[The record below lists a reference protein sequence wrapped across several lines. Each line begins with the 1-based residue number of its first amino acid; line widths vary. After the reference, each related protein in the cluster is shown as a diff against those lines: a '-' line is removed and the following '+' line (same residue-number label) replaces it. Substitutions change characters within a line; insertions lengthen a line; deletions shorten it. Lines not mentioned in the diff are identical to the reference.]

1 MGRLSEL
8 KLTDDEMRKIP
19 NTISVVRQV
28 TETHPNLGVRVA
40 FNKLCDIANIGCM
53 NVGIQ
58 GCGKSASL
66 HGVMSLQHRLIFQKK
81 FTLAASKRFSKTF
94 SNTELSWICLEMSD
108 LSDIVMENMFRVV
121 GDLIYDHYCEINTS
135 SYVCNIQNSY
145 VSFLAACTYEIFNK
159 MWQLVTWRG
168 TTKDR
173 VARYFVFAYNLDM
186 NRINLDKPAPKI
198 TINFPSIDT
207 IKVDT
212 SYFEEIVE
220 MLTSQFSPQRA
231 YDYSNRLLKASA
243 SLNHQHVAT
252 DADAKFILLNRPNIE
267 AEKWA
272 SSKKSISS
280 PLVIDTD
287 ALQLLSE
294 ALINN
299 GVSMQ
304 ALAKKETLIG
314 GISSILTSVYRYPKL
329 FTRVEDWVFA
339 RAELIRDNIAPQI
352 AFEKRCLKEGTKYY
366 LR

>member
-1 MGRLSEL
+1 
-8 KLTDDEMRKIP
+8 MRKIP
-19 NTISVVRQV
+19 NTISIVRQV
-28 TETHPNLGVRVA
+28 TETHPNLGIRVA
-40 FNKLCDIANIGCM
+40 FNKYCDVANIGCL

-66 HGVMSLQHRLIFQKK
+66 HGVMSLRHRPVFQKK

-121 GDLIYDHYCEINTS
+121 GDLIYDHQCEINTS
-135 SYVCNIQNSY
+135 SYVCNIQNSNIG
-145 VSFLAACTYEIFNK
+145 FLAACTYEIFNRI
-159 MWQLVTWRG
+159 WQLITWRG

-173 VARYFVFAYNLDM
+173 IARYFVFTYNLDLS
-186 NRINLDKPAPKI
+186 RINLNNPAPKI
-198 TINFPSIDT
+198 TINFPGFNEIS
-207 IKVDT
+207 VDT
-212 SYFEEIVE
+212 SYFGEIVE
-220 MLTSQFSPQRA
+220 MLKSQFSPQRA
-231 YDYSNRLLKASA
+231 FDYTIRLLKASA
-243 SLNHQHVAT
+243 AINHQHVAT

-272 SSKKSISS
+272 SHKKSISS

-299 GVSMQ
+299 GVSME
-304 ALAKKETLIG
+304 ALAKKETLVG
-314 GISSILTSVYRYPKL
+314 GTSSIIGSVYKYSKL
-329 FTRVEDWVFA
+329 FTRIEDWVFA
-339 RAELIRDNIAPQI
+339 RPELIRDNIAPQI

>member
-1 MGRLSEL
+1 
-8 KLTDDEMRKIP
+8 
-19 NTISVVRQV
+19 
-28 TETHPNLGVRVA
+28 
-40 FNKLCDIANIGCM
+40 
-53 NVGIQ
+53 
-58 GCGKSASL
+58 
-66 HGVMSLQHRLIFQKK
+66 
-81 FTLAASKRFSKTF
+81 
-94 SNTELSWICLEMSD
+94 
-108 LSDIVMENMFRVV
+108 
-121 GDLIYDHYCEINTS
+121 
-135 SYVCNIQNSY
+135 
-145 VSFLAACTYEIFNK
+145 
-159 MWQLVTWRG
+159 
-168 TTKDR
+168 
-173 VARYFVFAYNLDM
+173 
-186 NRINLDKPAPKI
+186 LDKPAPKI

-294 ALINN
+294 ALISN

-352 AFEKRCLKEGTKYY
+352 AFEKRCLKEGMKFY